1 MKSLLTLLITLIFF
15 GFSNLTWSQTNGEK
29 SNLISTE
36 TVMLNVP
43 GMTCSICPITVRKAL
58 QALRGVKEV
67 TTNISSQ
74 TATVRF
80 DPKQTTIQQ
89 ILSTIKNS
97 GYPATLSSASGTM
110 EGKLP

>member
-1 MKSLLTLLITLIFF
+1 MKSFLTLLIALIFF
-15 GFSNLTWSQTNGEK
+15 GFTNLTWSQTNNSK

-36 TVMLNVP
+36 SVMLNVP

-67 TTNISSQ
+67 TTNINNQ

-89 ILSTIKNS
+89 ILTTTKNS
-97 GYPATLSSASGTM
+97 GYPATLSPASDAK